1 MRRCTRFEASRWSLP
16 LTVSLWGSFDS
27 VRRGC
32 AGRRWYVSSL
42 EKLMSNPEVP
52 ESGGPD
58 DPTVEWIET
67 GWPTTPEQPQ
77 SLHEQPQPHYEALP
91 HHEPP
96 APQHEDQPPQY
107 EQPHYDQPPQ
117 YQQPQPHYEQLAP
130 QYEQQQPH
138 YEQQQPYQQAPQYE
152 QQPHYGQPQS
162 PYQQPQQPYP
172 PYGQM
177 PYPSQPYPQSGPA
190 FPPPQF
196 PPPGYPQPYA
206 AVPPQKNGNSKA
218 KLAGI
223 GVGIVAL
230 LGTAVGVGFVAGKDR
245 GASKTVTAAAD
256 STTSADSTVPGSA
269 TTVAATSSES
279 TIAGST
285 NPSGEFSIAKIQPAM
300 VQIRTQGT
308 YREFGKESTSSPGAG
323 SGFILSSDGLA
334 VTNNHVVAGAATI
347 EVFIGG
353 DPTAHPARVLGRS
366 ECNDLALIDIDGDGY
381 KSLQWSDRATTPGID
396 VYAAG
401 FPLGESEPTITK
413 GIVSKAKADG
423 NMAWASIDHIIEHDA
438 NIQPGNSGG
447 ALVTS
452 DGKVLGVNFAG
463 GDAFGSGT
471 AQFFAIAN
479 DLARPVIEK
488 LKTGD
493 FETLGVNGK
502 AFRDEEKK
510 VSGVWV
516 VAVQD
521 GSPAAR
527 VGMKPGDIITTMKG
541 FPVGL
546 DGTMRDYCKVLRSS
560 TATEPI
566 GVEVYRPD
574 TEKTLSGEFRGSP
587 LTESFSFAEPQTA
600 GAVVALAPNQVADG
614 DPYTYVRVQDDSG
627 KVSVEVPTAYSEV
640 DGSEFTFEGG
650 TSPAV
655 IATPSLTEFKDA
667 DIPTAP
673 GVFVTSVDL
682 TQFGVPAGTKI
693 PAASYEEVLDTL
705 SKTVSSSC
713 TIGDRND
720 FDRNGVLGRFQ
731 TYTDCGPA
739 KTATFVVVAAPPDSS
754 YLLLI
759 LFVAKDK
766 EDLFAL
772 DRAVSTF
779 QVQ

>member
-1 MRRCTRFEASRWSLP
+1 
-16 LTVSLWGSFDS
+16 
-27 VRRGC
+27 
-32 AGRRWYVSSL
+32 
-42 EKLMSNPEVP
+42 MSNPEDP
-52 ESGGPD
+52 DSGGVD
-58 DPTVEWIET
+58 DPTVEWNEPGRSSHQEPPAYQPPSDPHLQHPET
-67 GWPTTPEQPQ
+67 PHPEQPQ
-77 SLHEQPQPHYEALP
+77 LQPPYPEPPYQQVPYQQPQYA
-91 HHEPP
+91 
-96 APQHEDQPPQY
+96 QPPYQ
-107 EQPHYDQPPQ
+107 QPPYPQQSQPPYQQPPYPQPPYPQPPYQQPPYQQGGPAYPPPPQ
-117 YQQPQPHYEQLAP
+117 YQQPYAP
-130 QYEQQQPH
+130 P
-138 YEQQQPYQQAPQYE
+138 
-152 QQPHYGQPQS
+152 
-162 PYQQPQQPYP
+162 
-172 PYGQM
+172 
-177 PYPSQPYPQSGPA
+177 
-190 FPPPQF
+190 PPPQK
-196 PPPGYPQPYA
+196 PGM
-206 AVPPQKNGNSKA
+206 SKA

-230 LGTAVGVGFVAGKDR
+230 LGAAVGVGFVAGKDK
-245 GASKTVTAAAD
+245 GSTKTVTASPAPDTSVAGSD
-256 STTSADSTVPGSA
+256 STFGGTD
-269 TTVAATSSES
+269 TTVAGQTSDS
-279 TIAGST
+279 TDAGSSSPT
-285 NPSGEFSIAKIQPAM
+285 GEFSIAKIQPAM

-308 YREFGKESTSSPGAG
+308 YRDYGQQSSSSPGAG
-323 SGFILSSDGLA
+323 SGFIISSDGLA

-353 DPTAHPARVLGRS
+353 DQTSHPARVLGRS

-381 KSLQWSDRATTPGID
+381 QSLQWSDRATTPGID

-463 GDAFGSGT
+463 GDSFGSGT

-479 DLARPVIEK
+479 DLARPVIEN
-488 LKTGD
+488 LKDGD

-510 VSGVWV
+510 ASGVWV

-521 GSPAAR
+521 GSPAAQ
-527 VGMKPGDIITTMKG
+527 VGMQPGDIITTMKG

-574 TEKTLSGEFRGSP
+574 TQKTLSGEFRGSP
-587 LTESFSFAEPQTA
+587 LAESFSFAEPQTA
-600 GAVVALAPNQVADG
+600 GAVAAQAPEQVADG
-614 DPYTYVRVQDDSG
+614 DPYTYIRVQDDSG
-627 KVSVEVPTAYSEV
+627 TVSVEVPTAYNEV
-640 DGSEFTFEGG
+640 DGAQFSFDGG

-655 IATPSLTEFKDA
+655 IVTTSLADFKDA
-667 DIPTAP
+667 DIPSAP

-682 TQFGVPAGTKI
+682 GQFGVPAGTQI
-693 PAASYEEVLDTL
+693 PAESYEQLLDTL

-713 TIGDRND
+713 TIGERND